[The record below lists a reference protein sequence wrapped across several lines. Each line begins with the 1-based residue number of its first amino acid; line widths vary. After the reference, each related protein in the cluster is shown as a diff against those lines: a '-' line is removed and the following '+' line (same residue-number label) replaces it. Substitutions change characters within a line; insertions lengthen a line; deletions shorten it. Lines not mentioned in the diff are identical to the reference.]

1 MKENSMDKA
10 LKQVK
15 AEDLQH
21 GQVIIDPEG
30 NQARVIRIRRVDH
43 QRGRLETDLGVAVVP
58 LGQRFP
64 VL

>member
-1 MKENSMDKA
+1 VKENNMDKA

-15 AEDLQH
+15 AEDLQY